1 MKLTKSAQNTVLRL
15 QIELTKSVSHT
26 YGKATLTKFEEI
38 LEEYKEFRLLT
49 KVILFSRIV
58 DAMSR

>member
-1 MKLTKSAQNTVLRL
+1 MNKLIGEIKLISRNVLAIVVHYSNFNL
-15 QIELTKSVSHT
+15 LYFLCACVNKT
-26 YGKATLTKFEEI
+26 
-38 LEEYKEFRLLT
+38 KEFRLLT